1 MMIVMILMMIM
12 MIDMILMM
20 IMMIDKIL
28 DDDRGFASVS
38 NSLVVEV

>member
-12 MIDMILMM
+12 MIAMILMM

-28 DDDRGFASVS
+28 DDDRGFASVLFSKS
-38 NSLVVEV
+38 N